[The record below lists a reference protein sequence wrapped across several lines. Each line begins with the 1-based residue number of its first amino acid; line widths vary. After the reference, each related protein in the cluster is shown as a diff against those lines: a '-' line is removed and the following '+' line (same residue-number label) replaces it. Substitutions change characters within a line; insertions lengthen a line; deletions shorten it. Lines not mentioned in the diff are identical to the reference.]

1 MSAADHDRFAED
13 VGAYLLGA
21 LDDGERDAFEA
32 HLEGCHVC
40 QDEVARLKVAVDALP
55 RSVEQFQVPATLR
68 STLMEQVRSEPRGER
83 QARARGGRGLS
94 RLFARPRATLV
105 ATACALLVGLAV
117 GYLLSSG
124 DGGGGTRTVVAQVDS
139 SRIGDSHAQLVLPE
153 DGDGPARLEVSSMP
167 QPPEGEVYEI
177 WLQRGDQVEPA
188 SLFSVDRNGN
198 GVGAVPGDLSD
209 VEAVLVTRERA
220 GGAMHPTEQ
229 PVVSAKT

>member
-13 VGAYLLGA
+13 AAAYLLGA
-21 LDDGERDAFEA
+21 LENGERDAFEA

-40 QDEVARLKVAVDALP
+40 QDDVARLKLAADALP
-55 RSVEQFQVPATLR
+55 RSVEQFRAPSTLKR
-68 STLMEQVRSEPRGER
+68 GLMEQVSAEPRGER
-83 QARARGGRGLS
+83 RAGTRTGRRSLS

-105 ATACALLVGLAV
+105 ASACALLVGLVAGV
-117 GYLLSSG
+117 LIASG
-124 DGGGGTRTVVAQVDS
+124 GGDGGGTRTVVAQVDA
-139 SRIGDSHAQLVLPE
+139 SRIGDSHARLLVPE
-153 DGDGPARLEVSSMP
+153 DGAARLEVSSMP

-177 WLQRGDQVEPA
+177 WLQRGDEVEPA